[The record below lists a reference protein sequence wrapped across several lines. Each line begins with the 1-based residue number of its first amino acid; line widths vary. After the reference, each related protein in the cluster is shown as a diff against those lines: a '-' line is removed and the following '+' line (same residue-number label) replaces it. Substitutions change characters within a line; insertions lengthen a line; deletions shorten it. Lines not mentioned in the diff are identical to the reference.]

1 MATSLITEI
10 PVFVFS
16 SQLRE
21 IEFSTDLDKVIITLE
36 DGTTE
41 IFRTT
46 IYAYEGKASLIN
58 IVEIIENYMINND
71 RVFTAFTMYYRKA
84 DDSIIDYF
92 NINTVFCTHIIND
105 DAVILSL
112 TNFLTSMLSRRVPR
126 HYVNTLSMLHG
137 QDNGML
143 KAHCVFTTS
152 DNSTQNTIIE
162 IKELWTDDIGVMSLR
177 IDYNEILSL
186 VKKVYANADR
196 LLSYTIEYNGRFCTY
211 YVVDDMPNVVFTFK
225 NCFNVYEEIYL
236 NAVTTTK
243 TEVNRS
249 MAISQ
254 GRHSFYDQSVDKT
267 YEVETA
273 PMTQAEA
280 EWVEQLFMS
289 HSVRLGTATDPDTLP
304 EVIITDST
312 CEIYD
317 NDEKLHK
324 VKFTWQFVEH
334 RPHLQTSARTDEQR
348 IFTEP
353 YNHTF
358 N

>member
-46 IYAYEGKASLIN
+46 LYAYNGNVTLIN
-58 IVEIIENYMINND
+58 IAEVIEDYMTKND
-71 RVFTAFTMYYRKA
+71 LVFTAFTMYYNNA
-84 DDSIIDYF
+84 DGTNIGSF
-92 NINTVFCTHIIND
+92 NLNTLFCTHIIE
-105 DAVILSL
+105 AQAGVFGSY
-112 TNFLTSMLSRRVPR
+112 NFLTTLTAKRVPL
-126 HYVNTLSMLHG
+126 HSTDFLSLFYGQESGPLKIHAVYEDEDGSVGNKTFTL
-137 QDNGML
+137 
-143 KAHCVFTTS
+143 K
-152 DNSTQNTIIE
+152 TIT
-162 IKELWTDDIGVMSLR
+162 TDDIGVSAIEVKYDTIYLR
-177 IDYNEILSL
+177 LRL
-186 VKKVYANADR
+186 QAGKVSKV
-196 LLSYTIEYNGRFCTY
+196 LSYTIEFNNRHFIY
-211 YVVDDMPNVVFTFK
+211 YVVDNEPNVVFTFK

-312 CEIYD
+312 CEIDD

>member
-10 PVFVFS
+10 PIFVFS
-16 SQLRE
+16 SQIGD
-21 IEFSTDLDKVIITLE
+21 IELSTDQEKLVITLE
-36 DGTTE
+36 AGTEE
-41 IFRTT
+41 IYRSTF
-46 IYAYEGKASLIN
+46 YAYDGVVTILKIRD
-58 IVEIIENYMINND
+58 VIEDYMKRKD
-71 RVFTAFTMYYRKA
+71 LSFCAFTMYYNTA
-84 DDSIIDYF
+84 DVSNLGSF
-92 NINTVFCTHIIND
+92 NLNTLYCSV
-105 DAVILSL
+105 VIGAEAGIFGSY
-112 TNFLTSMLSRRVPR
+112 NFLTTLTAKRVPP
-126 HYVNTLSMLHG
+126 HTIDTLSFLHG
-137 QDNGML
+137 QENGSL
-143 KAHCVFTTS
+143 LFHCVYETESGEIGNKTFTLK
-152 DNSTQNTIIE
+152 TIA
-162 IKELWTDDIGVMSLR
+162 TDDIGVSSIQVSYDTIYLR
-177 IDYNEILSL
+177 LRL
-186 VKKVYANADR
+186 QAGKVSKV
-196 LLSYTIEYNGRFCTY
+196 LSYTIEFNNRYFTY
-211 YVVDDMPNVVFTFK
+211 YVVDNTPNVVFTFK

-304 EVIITDST
+304 EVIITNST
-312 CEIYD
+312 CEIDD